1 ATKLEIPY
9 YSSMSKKK
17 IDTTN
22 KKALIAVSVV
32 GGLLIVGIIVFA
44 VLGFTS
50 STLFHPVATFAIKFD
65 GNLLSQPW
73 FSEVNYIS
81 YSHTGD

>member
-50 STLFHPVATFAIKFD
+50 PTLFHTTSCIAIQYDGDIFAT
-65 GNLLSQPW
+65 G
-73 FSEVNYIS
+73 
-81 YSHTGD
+81 